1 MFDTARPKNLKTETD
16 SNKNKCRNKKV
27 QLPSLS
33 ESPDPCHYNPNYNAI
48 YKKVPAVRMVK
59 PSVSPRRAEQPKKIK
74 QRKIL
79 ESNEESKDE
88 PKRKKISLLPPV
100 DYFGKNHALRFS
112 QYPNRKTMIQPFSV
126 DKLSYVEPFD
136 YLTNVNKAVDFKKM
150 KERCDSDLINVSA
163 LANPSI
169 GYYEPKYDIIV
180 KKSPR
185 INFSPRKNLKLS
197 KQFLIKKIWNSYEVP
212 VGYQLVKFNTE
223 A

>member
-1 MFDTARPKNLKTETD
+1 MAQ
-16 SNKNKCRNKKV
+16 NKNKCRNKKV

-100 DYFGKNHALRFS
+100 NYKRKNHALRFS

-169 GYYEPKYDIIV
+169 GYYEPKYDSIV

>member
-79 ESNEESKDE
+79 ESKDE

-185 INFSPRKNLKLS
+185 INFSPRKKLKLS

>member
-88 PKRKKISLLPPV
+88 PKRKKIS
-100 DYFGKNHALRFS
+100 F
-112 QYPNRKTMIQPFSV
+112 
-126 DKLSYVEPFD
+126 E
-136 YLTNVNKAVDFKKM
+136 
-150 KERCDSDLINVSA
+150 INLV
-163 LANPSI
+163 
-169 GYYEPKYDIIV
+169 
-180 KKSPR
+180 
-185 INFSPRKNLKLS
+185 
-197 KQFLIKKIWNSYEVP
+197 
-212 VGYQLVKFNTE
+212 YQ
-223 A
+223 

>member
-112 QYPNRKTMIQPFSV
+112 QYPNRKTMIQPFSF
-126 DKLSYVEPFD
+126 DKFSYVEPDD

>member
-79 ESNEESKDE
+79 ESNEES
-88 PKRKKISLLPPV
+88 KRKKISLLPPV

>member
-79 ESNEESKDE
+79 ESNEESKAE

-197 KQFLIKKIWNSYEVP
+197 KKFLITVFNSGSSSYMAW
-212 VGYQLVKFNTE
+212 LKLSL
-223 A
+223 